1 MTVKMSQLRI
11 TRDMLAAWAAECG
24 LDLVP
29 KPPYVLEDPS
39 QGMVD
44 EAMRSAQEDDRMRMV
59 DGIAKVYFLQE
70 NGTGAIKIG
79 TSKHLKKRI
88 DELTRE
94 LPSESTLLA
103 TTDGWRETE
112 WVLQRRFVHARIRG
126 EWFRPVPE
134 LLEYIAGLKAAESS
148 SAQPKLAQVSNG

>member
-1 MTVKMSQLRI
+1 
-11 TRDMLAAWAAECG
+11 MLASWAAECW

-39 QGMVD
+39 QEMVD
-44 EAMRSAQEDDRMRMV
+44 KAMRSAQEDDRMRAV
-59 DGIAKVYFLQE
+59 DGTAKVYFLQE

-88 DELTRE
+88 DELARE

-103 TTDGWRETE
+103 TADGWRETE
-112 WVLQRRFVHARIRG
+112 WVLQRRFRHARIRG

-134 LLEYIAGLKAAESS
+134 LLEYIASLKKEVVA
-148 SAQPKLAQVSNG
+148 